1 MSDQTQA
8 SLAQKTISA
17 DKLLVSREDQE
28 ILRRLAG
35 RVASWSLPS
44 LEEMPGKIFSVD
56 PQIPL

>member
-1 MSDQTQA
+1 MSNQTQA

-35 RVASWSLPS
+35 LIASWFLPS

-56 PQIPL
+56 LQIPP